1 MANRGRQNKDG
12 VQRFLSLPYLLIGG
26 GVIVAVAV
34 AVILFAALGSDSQPD
49 TPTASSSQDTPADTG
64 SQEQS
69 ATDAKPV
76 PAPTQKV
83 SLVTLE
89 EFGDF
94 QCSHCA
100 QFAVTAGKQIKQ
112 DFVDTGRIIFK
123 FSHFPFLGTESF
135 RAAEATECAAD
146 QGKFWEFHDVV
157 FENWKGVNEGHFSD
171 NNLKLFASALQLD
184 RGEFDSCFDSRK
196 YLGKVQGDLR
206 RGERLGVQG
215 TPTLF
220 LNGKLLTPSS
230 YEELAQLIESAI
242 ADAQ

>member
-1 MANRGRQNKDG
+1 MANRGRQNKEG
-12 VQRFLSLPYLLIGG
+12 VQRFLSLTYLLIGG

-34 AVILFAALGSDSQPD
+34 AVVLFAALGSDSQPD
-49 TPTASSSQDTPADTG
+49 APDASTAQDTPAVAG

-69 ATDAKPV
+69 STA
-76 PAPTQKV
+76 PAPTQEV

-112 DFVDTGRIIFK
+112 DFVDTGRIEFV
-123 FSHFPFLGTESF
+123 FSHFPFIGTESF

-146 QGKFWEFHDVV
+146 QDKFWEFHDIV

-171 NNLKLFASALQLD
+171 DNLKLFASSLQLD
-184 RGEFDSCFDSRK
+184 RGAFDSCLDSRK
-196 YLGKVQGDLR
+196 YLGKVEDDLR
-206 RGERLGVQG
+206 RGEQLGVQG

-220 LNGKLLTPSS
+220 LNGKMLTPSS